1 MIEKVHDHIVGE
13 LRQNARTDTVFVL
26 TAILLNLVLLATNS
40 TLAATSKD
48 SSVATAVMAIL
59 IVLGIVINAISVLG
73 LVKGKMARHRLLE
86 GLIRMYKDKG
96 VDSYYDVGLLKA
108 YDTRYTLFIVAI
120 ISLGSISVLIP
131 ILTRVF

>member
-59 IVLGIVINAISVLG
+59 IVLGIVINAISVVG
-73 LVKGKMARHRLLE
+73 LVNGKMARHRLLE

-96 VDSYYDVGLLKA
+96 VDSYYDVGLLAA